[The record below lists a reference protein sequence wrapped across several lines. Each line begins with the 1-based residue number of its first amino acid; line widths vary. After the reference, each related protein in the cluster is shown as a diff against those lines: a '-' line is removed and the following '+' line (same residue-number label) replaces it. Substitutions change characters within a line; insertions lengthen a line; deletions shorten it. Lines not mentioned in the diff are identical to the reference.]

1 MPINSTEVSYGFGQL
16 GSVYSTDGDPIKP
29 PIGKKFV
36 AISFLT
42 NTTFDDSGGL
52 IAEQRVNKNT
62 GGTQVT
68 NNIYIGSEAAAN
80 DLDAE
85 TTDEGSG
92 GQRIKGGNANGSITF
107 PKGMTIYGRWT
118 EIEIYSGQ
126 IIAYIGN

>member
-42 NTTFDDSGGL
+42 NTIFDDNGGL
-52 IAEQRVNKNT
+52 VAEQIVNKNT
-62 GGTQVT
+62 GGVQVT
-68 NNIYIGSEAAAN
+68 NNVYIGSDQSAH
-80 DLDAE
+80 DLDTE
-85 TTDEGSG
+85 TSDEGSG
-92 GQRIKGGNANGSITF
+92 GQRVKGGNANGSVTF
-107 PKGMTIYGRWT
+107 LKGMTIYGRWT
-118 EIEIYSGQ
+118 EIEVYSGQ